1 MVLWQM
7 IGENSTVGGGQLVCG
22 GESVQDVA
30 AGYAPGG
37 GVGGKFQ
44 GFRHGLAAAEGDGKG
59 CIEGVPRAGGV
70 HGGDGEGREEQALGR
85 RHQKGTLAAESH
97 DGIGKVSDAKT
108 VCQFRRFGR
117 VIQTQKDG
125 GLLLIRGDQIKAA
138 QKIQRQG
145 NGGCP

>member
-1 MVLWQM
+1 MA
-7 IGENSTVGGGQLVCG
+7 CG

-30 AGYAPGG
+30 AGDAPGG

-44 GFRHGLAAAEGDGKG
+44 GFRHGLAAAEGDGEG

-70 HGGDGEGREEQALGR
+70 HGGNGKGREEQTLGG
-85 RHQKGTLAAESH
+85 RHQKGTPAAEGH
-97 DGIGKVSDAKT
+97 DGVGKVGGVET

-125 GLLLIRGDQIKAA
+125 GLLLIRGDQIEAA
-138 QKIQRQG
+138 QKI
-145 NGGCP
+145 